1 MSSQIIFSQNAFS
14 GAPVRENDL
23 RYIINAIRHDKC
35 CAVVAPSNMGK
46 SKLLYSLQ
54 TEEVKSFCVGKDN
67 KPVIMVFTDCLPIET
82 ETGFYQQILND
93 LVLKLESVVD
103 RAGVPKQEININ
115 FPLRALTRLQKDAN
129 ELMMI
134 DDGKAALLLIDRAL
148 QRLLRQTY
156 LKIVFIWDEFEQIFE
171 RLPGRTFKKFRAI
184 RDTIGSRILCVLG
197 LTRRLSR
204 IRPDDALFEF
214 REVFKMNTLV
224 LRPLDRA
231 NSERF
236 LHYVATS
243 NDYNLDDEL
252 KDRIISLSGGHSGLM
267 ERILTLWARGEV
279 SPEAKDM
286 VEELCHDPRLKEECR
301 RLWEEL
307 DQSERN
313 VLLALAKQAPLSD
326 TESLE
331 YLLEAGILRKE
342 NGRYCVFS
350 PVFARYIVKRII
362 KVIGDNI
369 YTPQPHIGPRQK
381 GKSPMKR
388 IWLSLTLI
396 LLLALVLAACVSPN
410 TESPP
415 VQEQA
420 PAATKAKEDDTLAE
434 VMDIVTWYQYDQ
446 NNTYPASDERLG
458 NEYLRSTI
466 PQFNEAFKGK
476 WNWVNQPKAFDKMTT
491 ELVAAVQAGENVPDI
506 YEISNTQ
513 DLVDFYRHGTAQDMR
528 EWAEKE
534 SWWDDLHPAGIT
546 ACTGPNGGFYCIPV
560 RTEKAS
566 PAPSEPRF
574 PPPAFPTGLFGYRY
588 LNPLTAPGGKEYDK
602 GNAED
607 MIDAIA
613 AGDIYVSPYLPTE
626 RHKPGCGID
635 ITGFVIPTGTRG
647 CA

>member
-23 RYIINAIRHDKC
+23 RYIVNAISHDKC

-93 LVLKLESVVD
+93 LILKLESVVD

-129 ELMMI
+129 ELMTI
-134 DDGKAALLLIDRAL
+134 EDGKAALLLIDRAL
-148 QRLLRQTY
+148 QRLLRQTN

-184 RDTIGSRILCVLG
+184 RDTSGSRILCVLG

-231 NSERF
+231 DSERF

-252 KDRIISLSGGHSGLM
+252 KDRIISLSGGHPGLM

-279 SPEAKDM
+279 SPEAKDV
-286 VEELCHDPRLKEECR
+286 VEELCHDERLKEECR

-313 VLLALAKQAPLSD
+313 LLLTLAKQAPLSD

-342 NGRYCVFS
+342 NGHYCVFS
-350 PVFARYIVKRII
+350 PVFARYIVNRISKSNGL
-362 KVIGDNI
+362 KVIGDNVYI
-369 YTPQPHIGPRQK
+369 DNDNITDQLGTNAK
-381 GKSPMKR
+381 A
-388 IWLSLTLI
+388 LI
-396 LLLALVLAACVSPN
+396 L
-410 TESPP
+410 
-415 VQEQA
+415 
-420 PAATKAKEDDTLAE
+420 
-434 VMDIVTWYQYDQ
+434 
-446 NNTYPASDERLG
+446 
-458 NEYLRSTI
+458 YL
-466 PQFNEAFKGK
+466 
-476 WNWVNQPKAFDKMTT
+476 W
-491 ELVAAVQAGENVPDI
+491 EN
-506 YEISNTQ
+506 
-513 DLVDFYRHGTAQDMR
+513 
-528 EWAEKE
+528 K
-534 SWWDDLHPAGIT
+534 
-546 ACTGPNGGFYCIPV
+546 
-560 RTEKAS
+560 RT
-566 PAPSEPRF
+566 PR
-574 PPPAFPTGLFGYRY
+574 T
-588 LNPLTAPGGKEYDK
+588 
-602 GNAED
+602 
-607 MIDAIA
+607 IDAISYRLWGRA
-613 AGDIYVSPYLPTE
+613 KADANVRQAIKRAREVIEPFYSSRKYIYLINIRGKGYLLNPNPQAQITLAYDELSCQSRDEDISS
-626 RHKPGCGID
+626 R
-635 ITGFVIPTGTRG
+635 
-647 CA
+647 